1 MGHCPLCVA
10 IAGGAAIVE
19 GETSVALLDKYPLSP
34 GHCLIL
40 PRRHVP
46 LFWDLSRSE
55 LAALFDLVSEA
66 KAVVD
71 ERFQPGGYNIGVNVG
86 EVAGQ
91 IRPSSTSTFTL
102 FRATPEMIPTRVA
115 AYAGFSPNE
124 HCWESTPTP
133 THERA
138 AAAQTGSRATR
149 RSASPANRSVSSA
162 QRTCSPWAACRR

>member
-91 IRPSSTSTFTL
+91 TIQHVHIHL
-102 FRATPEMIPTRVA
+102 IPRYPGDHPDPRGGVRWIL
-115 AYAGFSPNE
+115 P
-124 HCWESTPTP
+124 
-133 THERA
+133 ERA
-138 AAAQTGSRATR
+138 LLGVNSD
-149 RSASPANRSVSSA
+149 PN
-162 QRTCSPWAACRR
+162 P

>member
-91 IRPSSTSTFTL
+91 TIQHVHIHL
-102 FRATPEMIPTRVA
+102 IPR
-115 AYAGFSPNE
+115 YAGDDPDPRGGVR
-124 HCWESTPTP
+124 WILP
-133 THERA
+133 ERA
-138 AAAQTGSRATR
+138 LLGVNSD
-149 RSASPANRSVSSA
+149 PD
-162 QRTCSPWAACRR
+162 P